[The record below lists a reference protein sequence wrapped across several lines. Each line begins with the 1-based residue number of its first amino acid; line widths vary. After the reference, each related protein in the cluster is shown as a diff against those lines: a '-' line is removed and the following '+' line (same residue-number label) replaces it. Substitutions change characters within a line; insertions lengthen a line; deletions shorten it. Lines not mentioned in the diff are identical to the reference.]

1 LVPPES
7 IEVRSSNAKTAG
19 VIGPTKKLFC
29 FTENKPFIETVL
41 FNRKGDIDCE
51 SIEPKS
57 VKVYFSISSVLPVQ
71 MGGPFI

>member
-1 LVPPES
+1 M
-7 IEVRSSNAKTAG
+7 
-19 VIGPTKKLFC
+19 FC

-41 FNRKGDIDCE
+41 FNIKGDIDCE

>member
-1 LVPPES
+1 MRKQQELLDLQKNWV
-7 IEVRSSNAKTAG
+7 
-19 VIGPTKKLFC
+19 F

-41 FNRKGDIDCE
+41 FNRKGDFDCE